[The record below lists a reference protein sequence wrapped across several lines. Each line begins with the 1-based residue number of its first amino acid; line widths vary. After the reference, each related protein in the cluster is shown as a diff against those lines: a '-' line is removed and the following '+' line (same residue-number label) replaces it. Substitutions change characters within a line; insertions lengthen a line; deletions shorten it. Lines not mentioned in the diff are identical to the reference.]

1 MGLLTLSFNNICIF
15 PVVRFYSLFNMTV
28 YFLALYVMKLVY
40 NRMKLWFLY
49 FFVRFLWFHPQ
60 VRDIQH
66 LNPCTNL
73 LMLLSNDHKRNRLTR
88 FRQVVFWI
96 GWRQITVNTVSLCFG
111 PNAFTIL
118 FLFHKIVEFINIRMG
133 LSSLHLLKWICSL
146 CV

>member
-1 MGLLTLSFNNICIF
+1 MNVC
-15 PVVRFYSLFNMTV
+15 
-28 YFLALYVMKLVY
+28 FLALYVMKLVY

-60 VRDIQH
+60 VRDIQR

-88 FRQVVFWI
+88 FRQVVLLGHINLMRHLNW
-96 GWRQITVNTVSLCFG
+96 WRQITVNIVSLCFG
-111 PNAFTIL
+111 PDSFTIL
-118 FLFHKIVEFINIRMG
+118 FLFHKIVEFINICVG
-133 LSSLHLLKWICSL
+133 LSLPLKCIYSL